1 ELLTGQAC
9 VSPELFRLSTV
20 GCPEFHASAENLRR
34 SGGRAPEKRTPIR
47 IASQSTGINRMDG
60 GPPPQNRRV
69 EGDPMTNTTTER
81 TQVAIVGAGPAGLLL
96 SQLLD
101 GAGIASIV
109 LDQRS
114 RDEIVTTIRA
124 GILEQGSVEV
134 LSEHV

>member
-1 ELLTGQAC
+1 
-9 VSPELFRLSTV
+9 
-20 GCPEFHASAENLRR
+20 
-34 SGGRAPEKRTPIR
+34 
-47 IASQSTGINRMDG
+47 DG

-134 LSEHV
+134 LSEHVPGSRALSVGQRHDGIELRFEGEG